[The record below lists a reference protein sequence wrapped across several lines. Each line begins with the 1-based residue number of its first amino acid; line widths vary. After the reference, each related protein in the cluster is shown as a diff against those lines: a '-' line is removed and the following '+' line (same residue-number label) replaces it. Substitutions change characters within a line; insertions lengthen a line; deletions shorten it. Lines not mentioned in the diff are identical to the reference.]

1 MRICMISS
9 VDMYN
14 PYGSTTRPYY
24 ISKNLVKYGC
34 KILHICTKPPERR
47 EKGIKY
53 LQKSIIKT
61 DFRLFTPPETSSECI
76 KNVRISHQMSYM
88 FIN

>member
-9 VDMYN
+9 VDKDM

-24 ISKNLVKYGC
+24 ISENLVEFGC
-34 KILHICTKPPERR
+34 EILHICTKPPERQ

-53 LQKSIIKT
+53 L
-61 DFRLFTPPETSSECI
+61 
-76 KNVRISHQMSYM
+76 
-88 FIN
+88 